1 MPNHHHKMAAFSL
14 ALPAYLLYGP
24 LFMIRRQ
31 LDVIFLSVQVDDSPN
46 PLQFSQVFNLI
57 PDGGSY
63 SVCVHLRY
71 PPLHE
76 PLLISANF
84 SFNDVFRLNYG
95 A

>member
-1 MPNHHHKMAAFSL
+1 MTF
-14 ALPAYLLYGP
+14 
-24 LFMIRRQ
+24 
-31 LDVIFLSVQVDDSPN
+31 FLSVQVDDSPN

-63 SVCVHLRY
+63 YVCVHMHHL
-71 PPLHE
+71 PPHE
-76 PLLISANF
+76 PLLIAAKF